1 MKPIENENE
10 KVRASSD
17 LRSKKSLSMAGLIVL
32 VKAGAGLPTSF
43 SPFLVLFSCH
53 GELLRKIHEEDSFEG

>member
-1 MKPIENENE
+1 
-10 KVRASSD
+10 
-17 LRSKKSLSMAGLIVL
+17 MAGLIVL